1 MSETATTQT
10 PKSPFFTALKDFFQ
24 RDLVS
29 YIIKRILLFLPTVLI
44 ISFIIFFVIQLPE
57 GDYVTTKI
65 KELEAEGEE
74 IDAQQAAEM
83 RAEYGIDK
91 PFLEQYFMWVK
102 DIVWTGSDTQFYRLY
117 GSHHNWKFSFSYGQT
132 VWTVVGKYLPL
143 TIAITL
149 ATMIFQYLI
158 AIPTAVYSATHQY
171 SFLDYLI
178 SILTFAGS
186 AIPGFI
192 FALLCM
198 YLSYIWT
205 GNASVGVFSQDM
217 LMNGITWSNLGDFLQ
232 RMIIPL
238 IVLGFGGTCGTI
250 RSIRAQM
257 LDELSEQYTLTARA
271 KGVSEK
277 RIIWKY
283 CFRAAIN
290 PTVTGL
296 GGVLSSLFSGSTVT
310 AMVLNLSIL
319 GPVLYKALQKQDMY
333 LAGAIV
339 MVQAV
344 LVQVGVL
351 LADIAIAYL
360 DPRIRYSGGSR

>member
-1 MSETATTQT
+1 MSESVRTGTDRRSFMTAV
-10 PKSPFFTALKDFFQ
+10 KDFFQ
-24 RDLVS
+24 RDLTT
-29 YIIKRILLFLPTVLI
+29 YIIKRILLFIPTILI
-44 ISFIIFFVIQLPE
+44 ISIIIFFVIQLPP

-65 KELEAEGEE
+65 AELEAEGEQ
-74 IDAQQAAEM
+74 IDAAQAAEM
-83 RAEYGIDK
+83 RAEYGVDK
-91 PFLEQYFMWVK
+91 PFLEQYVQWIS

-117 GSHHNWKFSFSYGQT
+117 GSHHNWKFSFAYGQT
-132 VWTVVGKYLPL
+132 VWAVIARYLPL

-171 SFLDYLI
+171 SFWDYLI
-178 SILTFAGS
+178 SILTFTGS

-198 YLSYIWT
+198 YLSYQWT
-205 GNASVGVFSQDM
+205 GNASVGAFSQDM
-217 LMNGITWSNLGDFLQ
+217 LMNGINWGNLGDFLK
-232 RMIIPL
+232 RMIIPF

-271 KGVSEK
+271 KGVTER
-277 RIIWKY
+277 RIVWKY

-339 MVQAV
+339 MVQAI
-344 LVQVGVL
+344 LVEVGVL
-351 LADIAIAYL
+351 LADIALAYL

>member
-1 MSETATTQT
+1 MSENVQGSTE
-10 PKSPFFTALKDFFQ
+10 KKPFSAALKEFFQ

-29 YIIKRILLFLPTVLI
+29 YIIKRVLLFIPTLLI
-44 ISFIIFFVIQLPE
+44 ISIIIFFVIQLPP
-57 GDYVTTKI
+57 GDYVTIKI
-65 KELEAEGEE
+65 RDLEAEGEDVTAE
-74 IDAQQAAEM
+74 QAAQM
-83 RAEYGIDK
+83 RAEYGLDK
-91 PFLEQYFMWVK
+91 PFIEQYLMWIG
-102 DIVWTGSDTQFYRLY
+102 DIIWTGSNTQHYRLY
-117 GSHHNWKFSFSYGQT
+117 GSHHNWKFSFTYNQT
-132 VWTVVGKYLPL
+132 VWTVISKYLPL

-149 ATMIFQYLI
+149 ATMILQYII

-171 SFLDYLI
+171 SIWDYII
-178 SILTFAGS
+178 SILTFTGS

-198 YLSYIWT
+198 YLSYVWT
-205 GNASVGVFSQDM
+205 GNAAVGIFSDDM
-217 LMNGITWSNLGDFLQ
+217 LQNGITWSNFGDFLK
-232 RMIIPL
+232 RMAIPF

-271 KGVSEK
+271 KGVSER
-277 RIIWKY
+277 RIVWKY
-283 CFRAAIN
+283 CFRAAVN

-296 GGVLSSLFSGSTVT
+296 GGVLSNLFSGSTIT

-319 GPVLYKALQKQDMY
+319 GPVLYEALKKQDMY

-344 LVQVGVL
+344 LVELGVL
-351 LADIAIAYL
+351 LADIALAYL
-360 DPRIRYSGGSR
+360 DPRIRYSGGTR